1 MRRSRIVGFGSYLPE
16 NIVTNDDLAEKID
29 TSDEWIR
36 KRTGIAQRHIAAEGE
51 FTSDIAEQAAR
62 AAMADASVESG
73 DIDLIVLATATPDN
87 TFPATATRVQSALGV
102 RRGAAFDVQAVCAG
116 YVYALAMADN
126 MIRLGQADTAIVIGA
141 EVFSRI
147 LDWEDRGTCVLFGDG
162 GGATVLRASDEAG
175 SNQDRGILSTHLYSD
190 GEYYDMLYVDGGPS
204 TTGTAGHLRMEGKE
218 VFRHAVQRMSEVVE
232 HAVRENGLAIEDVDW
247 LIPHQANK
255 RIMDS
260 IAKKLALPM
269 EKIIVTVDKQA
280 NTSAATIPLALAQA
294 SADGRL
300 KPNDL
305 VALSAL
311 GGGFAW
317 VQPWFGFNPV

>member
-36 KRTGIAQRHIAAEGE
+36 KRTGIAQRHIAAKGE

-317 VQPWFGFNPV
+317 GSALVRL

>member
-1 MRRSRIVGFGSYLPE
+1 MRRSQIIGFGSYLPQ

-36 KRTGIAQRHIAAEGE
+36 KRTGIAQRHIAADGE
-51 FTSDIAEQAAR
+51 LTSDIATNAAR
-62 AAMADASVESG
+62 AALKNAGLDADAV
-73 DIDLIVLATATPDN
+73 DLIVLATATPDN
-87 TFPATATRVQSALGV
+87 TFPATATRVQSNLGI

-116 YVYALAMADN
+116 YVYALTMADN
-126 MIRLGQADTAIVIGA
+126 MIRLGQAETAIVIGA

-162 GGATVLRASDEAG
+162 AGACVLQGAETAG
-175 SNQDRGILSTHLYSD
+175 TNADTGILSTRIHSD

-204 TTGTAGHLRMEGKE
+204 TTGTSGYLRMEGKE
-218 VFRHAVQRMSEVVE
+218 VFRHAVQRMSEVVTAALDQNDL
-232 HAVRENGLAIEDVDW
+232 AVDQLDW

-260 IAKKLALPM
+260 IAKKLNLPD
-269 EKIIVTVDKQA
+269 EKIVVTVDRQA
-280 NTSAATIPLALAQA
+280 NTSAATIPLALAEA

-300 KPNDL
+300 KPGHL
-305 VALSAL
+305 IALSAL

-317 VQPWFGFNPV
+317 GSALLRL

>member
-1 MRRSRIVGFGSYLPE
+1 MRRSQIIGFGSYLPK
-16 NIVTNDDLAEKID
+16 NIVTNDDLAREID

-36 KRTGIAQRHIAAEGE
+36 KRTGITQRHIAAEGE
-51 FTSDIAEQAAR
+51 LTSDIAEHAAR
-62 AAMADASVESG
+62 AALDNAGVSNNE
-73 DIDLIVLATATPDN
+73 IDLIVLATATPDN
-87 TFPATATRVQSALGV
+87 TFPATAARVQSKLGI

-116 YVYALAMADN
+116 YVYALAIADN
-126 MIRLGQADTAIVIGA
+126 MIRLGQAETALVIGA

-162 GGATVLRASDEAG
+162 SGATVLRGSEAAG
-175 SNQDRGILSTHLYSD
+175 SNQDRGILSTHIHSD

-204 TTGTAGHLRMEGKE
+204 TTGTSGYLRMEGKE

-232 HAVRENGLAIEDVDW
+232 TALETNGLKIDDVDW

-260 IAKKLALPM
+260 IAKKLSFPV
-269 EKIIVTVDKQA
+269 EKIVVTVDKQA

-294 SADGRL
+294 SSDGRL
-300 KPNDL
+300 KKGNL
-305 VALSAL
+305 IVLSAL
-311 GGGFAW
+311 GGGFSWGSAL
-317 VQPWFGFNPV
+317 FRF